1 MANSSQYCSSGLNF
15 WFRDDIKNALR
26 AVDSANAEVFKV
38 VNTPEM
44 QLYRRGYA
52 AAIRSIAEAF
62 GIHYIS
68 PVYGEEMPAI
78 IEVIPQ

>member
-1 MANSSQYCSSGLNF
+1 MTNSPQYCSSGF
-15 WFRDDIKNALR
+15 GVWFRDDIKNALR
-26 AVDSANAEVFKV
+26 AVDTANAEVFQV
-38 VNTPEM
+38 VNTPEI

-52 AAIRSIAEAF
+52 AALRSIAEAF

-78 IEVIPQ
+78 IEVMPQ